1 MPEWLIILIVFF
13 VVSRVV
19 RARGHDARC
28 MSGRSHR
35 LRERERARALQRER
49 HRSVP
54 APKVESPMEA
64 LQRKYVDGSI
74 TVEEYEAELDRLYRP
89 G

>member
-19 RARGHDARC
+19 RSRGDGARC

-35 LRERERARALQRER
+35 LDRAARRTLRRERQTAI
-49 HRSVP
+49 P
-54 APKVESPMEA
+54 AAKPETPMEA
-64 LQRKYVDGSI
+64 LQRRYVDGSI
-74 TVEEYEAELDRLYRP
+74 TVEQYEAELDKLYR
-89 G
+89 GS